1 MDTFA
6 PIYNLNAPSLH
17 AFYHDFQGYSVSHS
31 LSPWLT
37 KESQTKASPPF
48 PLIWDF
54 HSFFNWPQCPH
65 VVSCMS
71 SLFPFP
77 SLRRGFEVC
86 RSHLRTGRVHIS
98 PELVAVTQSL
108 LGQFQ
113 GGIAGWAGAVLPPQA
128 AWLRSGPCSAHFW
141 GCPSASGD
149 HAKCSNTHH
158 YLSFYFI
165 EYIIC
170 ILSFY
175 FIYFFIILI
184 ILWVSAMAYPYRYLR
199 PMKWDSISSHP
210 TLQLYN
216 VCLQVLLIRNYRT
229 HVKTPAKC
237 HPQFFICFPVTFN

>member
-54 HSFFNWPQCPH
+54 HSFLTDPSVLMLSPACLP
-65 VVSCMS
+65 S
-71 SLFPFP
+71 SLFPP
-77 SLRRGFEVC
+77 SGEDLRCAGLICALAEF
-86 RSHLRTGRVHIS
+86 IS
-98 PELVAVTQSL
+98 RLGWWLSQSL
-108 LGQFQ
+108 LGQLQ

-141 GCPSASGD
+141 GRPSASGD